1 MPALSCMD
9 EPTSVCFAALHE
21 RKYEAMRHVPV
32 GSLMMIWRRSVLS
45 ADGRQ
50 RGRLSCCVCV
60 SDCVQAYEL
69 RRGFLAT
76 RPVSRAGVRRS
87 TCECASFSL
96 WALLGAARRPGLS
109 PLNLSLHFAVACW
122 PRRMCTSARVRHQV
136 PRSFNPANV
145 LSVCLFD
152 SPARAPT
159 SRLSWRLCR
168 PLMVT

>member
-1 MPALSCMD
+1 MLCGSARTQVRGYETCPSWISDDDL
-9 EPTSVCFAALHE
+9 AALGVE
-21 RKYEAMRHVPV
+21 
-32 GSLMMIWRRSVLS
+32 
-45 ADGRQ
+45 
-50 RGRLSCCVCV
+50 RGRAAARQAASGPSCCVCV